1 MLSPGSYPSFFQE
14 LGKRYGV
21 PGSFCDKRID
31 VQYHAPAI
39 RGKPPPPEDVQFHPP
54 VTHREIRHCGRFRKA
69 IGTQVLLVFRAAVSL
84 IKVDVQ
90 HAGICYVL
98 LALPGREGLRL
109 HPHQFEEV
117 QHPLGKKEA
126 EVVLVELCL
135 CSILIHDY
143 KGTSFHGI
151 YLNGW
156 IFISYQTRIFAGEP
170 FSLLCLFIIG
180 CGLTCLETAA
190 NPYVTV
196 LGEPD
201 TAASRLN
208 LAQSLNGLGWI
219 VGPLVGGLII
229 FGDSGS
235 VALPYAVIGIA
246 VLVIAVLF
254 SRMQLPE
261 IVDIDTSISE
271 KAGIDKLSKSASYL
285 LGLVALFAY
294 VAAQTGVNS
303 FFINYVTEASS
314 TITNQQAALMLS
326 FGGMG
331 FFLVGRLL
339 GTWLMNYLSAPRL
352 LLICAMICM
361 IGVICGGTVGLIS
374 LIVTYLFES
383 IMFPTI
389 FALALQ
395 GLSTS
400 ATKRGSSYLIMTV
413 VGGAIAPMLMGY
425 IGENNMAIGFIIPLV
440 CYLVVATYAQKD
452 L

>member
-1 MLSPGSYPSFFQE
+1 M
-14 LGKRYGV
+14 
-21 PGSFCDKRID
+21 
-31 VQYHAPAI
+31 
-39 RGKPPPPEDVQFHPP
+39 
-54 VTHREIRHCGRFRKA
+54 
-69 IGTQVLLVFRAAVSL
+69 
-84 IKVDVQ
+84 
-90 HAGICYVL
+90 
-98 LALPGREGLRL
+98 
-109 HPHQFEEV
+109 
-117 QHPLGKKEA
+117 
-126 EVVLVELCL
+126 
-135 CSILIHDY
+135 
-143 KGTSFHGI
+143 
-151 YLNGW
+151 
-156 IFISYQTRIFAGEP
+156 
-170 FSLLCLFIIG
+170 
-180 CGLTCLETAA
+180 
-190 NPYVTV
+190 
-196 LGEPD
+196 
-201 TAASRLN
+201 
-208 LAQSLNGLGWI
+208 
-219 VGPLVGGLII
+219 
-229 FGDSGS
+229 
-235 VALPYAVIGIA
+235 
-246 VLVIAVLF
+246 
-254 SRMQLPE
+254 
-261 IVDIDTSISE
+261 
-271 KAGIDKLSKSASYL
+271 
-285 LGLVALFAY
+285 GLVALFAY

-352 LLICAMICM
+352 LLICA
-361 IGVICGGTVGLIS
+361 VICGGTVGLIS

>member
-1 MLSPGSYPSFFQE
+1 MLEISKTRSALVQAMV
-14 LGKRYGV
+14 YGGYFIMAIPAGVIIRKWGYKAGVITGLILYGIGALLFV
-21 PGSFCDKRID
+21 PGERMMSF
-31 VQYHAPAI
+31 
-39 RGKPPPPEDVQFHPP
+39 EF
-54 VTHREIRHCGRFRKA
+54 F
-69 IGTQVLLVFRAAVSL
+69 
-84 IKVDVQ
+84 
-90 HAGICYVL
+90 
-98 LALPGREGLRL
+98 
-109 HPHQFEEV
+109 
-117 QHPLGKKEA
+117 
-126 EVVLVELCL
+126 
-135 CSILIHDY
+135 
-143 KGTSFHGI
+143 
-151 YLNGW
+151 
-156 IFISYQTRIFAGEP
+156 
-170 FSLLCLFIIG
+170 LLCLFIIG

-254 SRMQLPE
+254 SRMRLPE
-261 IVDIDTSISE
+261 IVDTSTSE
-271 KAGIDKLSKSASYL
+271 KAGIEKLSKSASYL
-285 LGLVALFAY
+285 FGLVALFAY

-352 LLICAMICM
+352 LLICAVGAMICM

-440 CYLVVATYAQKD
+440 SYLVVATFAKKIKKTYE
-452 L
+452 

>member
-1 MLSPGSYPSFFQE
+1 
-14 LGKRYGV
+14 
-21 PGSFCDKRID
+21 
-31 VQYHAPAI
+31 
-39 RGKPPPPEDVQFHPP
+39 
-54 VTHREIRHCGRFRKA
+54 
-69 IGTQVLLVFRAAVSL
+69 
-84 IKVDVQ
+84 
-90 HAGICYVL
+90 
-98 LALPGREGLRL
+98 
-109 HPHQFEEV
+109 
-117 QHPLGKKEA
+117 
-126 EVVLVELCL
+126 
-135 CSILIHDY
+135 
-143 KGTSFHGI
+143 
-151 YLNGW
+151 
-156 IFISYQTRIFAGEP
+156 
-170 FSLLCLFIIG
+170 
-180 CGLTCLETAA
+180 
-190 NPYVTV
+190 
-196 LGEPD
+196 
-201 TAASRLN
+201 
-208 LAQSLNGLGWI
+208 
-219 VGPLVGGLII
+219 
-229 FGDSGS
+229 
-235 VALPYAVIGIA
+235 
-246 VLVIAVLF
+246 
-254 SRMQLPE
+254 MQLPE

-440 CYLVVATYAQKD
+440 CYLVVATYAKKIKKTYE
-452 L
+452 